1 MEKCQIYG
9 GEPIKSYHNFS
20 HAFSLKE
27 YNITIFES
35 VKPNQPMKKIF
46 LSALA
51 LLPIAALAQKSF
63 TVNGEIKGL
72 KTGDK
77 IYLIYQ
83 GDGKNVTDSTTVTN
97 GAFAFK
103 GTVANPAQGSLYL
116 NKNPFVN
123 RPAQGEK
130 LDGLS
135 IYVEPGNIKLAA
147 ADSLKNATI
156 SGSPVNDDAKKL
168 KALTKPVNDQ
178 LMAINAE
185 YNGYTPEEKQNKE
198 KMEALSARY
207 EKAAQGLT
215 PLLLQFANANP
226 KSYISLSAIGQLAG
240 DPDQAAA
247 AEKAFSTLSPELKS
261 SPTGNKLTQLFE
273 AGRKTAVGAMAM
285 DFTQTDTAGKPV
297 KLSSFKGKY
306 VLVDFWASWCGP
318 CRQENPNVVAAY
330 NKFKDKGFTVLGVSL
345 DRPGKK
351 DAWLKA
357 IADDKLAWTQVS
369 DLKFWDNEVAKMY
382 GIQSIPAN
390 FLIDPSGKIIAK
402 GLREQA
408 LQDKLQELLGSKS
421 K

>member
-1 MEKCQIYG
+1 
-9 GEPIKSYHNFS
+9 
-20 HAFSLKE
+20 
-27 YNITIFES
+27 
-35 VKPNQPMKKIF
+35 MKRIV

-51 LLPIAALAQKSF
+51 LLPLAALAQKPF
-63 TVNGEIKGL
+63 ALNGEVKGL

-83 GDGKNVTDSTTVTN
+83 GDGKNITDSTTVTN

-103 GTVANPAQGSLYL
+103 GTVASPAQGSLYL

-130 LDGLS
+130 VDGLA
-135 IYVEPGNIKLAA
+135 IYLEPGKIKLAA

-156 SGSPVNDDAKKL
+156 TGSPVNDDAKKL
-168 KALTKPVNDQ
+168 SALTKPVNDQ
-178 LMAINAE
+178 LMAINSE
-185 YNGYTPEEKQNKE
+185 YNGYTPEQKQNKE
-198 KMEALSARY
+198 TMDALRTRY
-207 EKAAQGLT
+207 EKAAQGMT
-215 PLLLQFANANP
+215 PLLLQFASANP
-226 KSYISLSAIGQLAG
+226 KSYISLSAISQLSG
-240 DPDQAAA
+240 DPEQAIA
-247 AEKAFSTLSPELKS
+247 AEKAFTALAPELKS
-261 SPTGNKLTQLFE
+261 TPAGNKLTQLFE

-285 DFTQTDTAGKPV
+285 DFTQGDTAGKPV
-297 KLSSFKGKY
+297 KLSDFKGKY

-318 CRQENPNVVAAY
+318 CRQENPNVVVAY

-357 IADDKLAWTQVS
+357 IADDKLTWTHVS
-369 DLKFWDNEVAKMY
+369 DLKFWDNEVARMY

-390 FLIDPSGKIIAK
+390 FLIDPTGKIIAK
-402 GLREQA
+402 GLREEA
-408 LQDKLQELLGSKS
+408 LQTKLQELLGSKS

>member
-1 MEKCQIYG
+1 M
-9 GEPIKSYHNFS
+9 
-20 HAFSLKE
+20 
-27 YNITIFES
+27 
-35 VKPNQPMKKIF
+35 
-46 LSALA
+46 A
-51 LLPIAALAQKSF
+51 LLPLAALAQKPF
-63 TVNGEIKGL
+63 ALNGEIKGL

-83 GDGKNVTDSTTVTN
+83 NDGKNITDSTTVTN

-103 GTVANPAQGSLYL
+103 GTVASPAQGSLYL
-116 NKNPFVN
+116 NKNPYVN

-185 YNGYTPEEKQNKE
+185 YNGYTAEEKQNKE

-207 EKAAQGLT
+207 DKAAAGLT

-226 KSYISLSAIGQLAG
+226 KSYISLSAIGQLSG

-261 SPTGNKLTQLFE
+261 SPAGRKLTQLFE

-285 DFTQTDTAGKPV
+285 DFTQADTAGKPV
-297 KLSSFKGKY
+297 KLSDFKGKY

-351 DAWLKA
+351 EAWLKA

-390 FLIDPSGKIIAK
+390 FLIDPTGKIIAK

>member
-1 MEKCQIYG
+1 
-9 GEPIKSYHNFS
+9 
-20 HAFSLKE
+20 
-27 YNITIFES
+27 
-35 VKPNQPMKKIF
+35 MKKIL
-46 LSALA
+46 LSAFA
-51 LLPIAALAQKSF
+51 LLPLAALAQKPF
-63 TVNGEIKGL
+63 ALNGEVKGL

-97 GAFAFK
+97 GAFTFK
-103 GTVANPAQGSLYL
+103 GTVASPAQGSLYL

-130 LDGLS
+130 LDGLP
-135 IYVEPGNIKLAA
+135 IYLEPGNIKLTAT
-147 ADSLKNATI
+147 DSLKNANIT
-156 SGSPVNDDAKKL
+156 GSPVNDDAKKL
-168 KALTKPVNDQ
+168 KALTKPVEDK

-185 YNGYTPEEKQNKE
+185 YNGYTAEQKENKQT
-198 KMEALSARY
+198 MDALRARY
-207 EKAAQGLT
+207 EKEAAEMT
-215 PLLLQFANANP
+215 PLLLQFAGANP
-226 KSYISLSAIGQLAG
+226 KSYISLSAINQLSS
-240 DPDQAAA
+240 DPEQAVA
-247 AEKAFSTLSPELKS
+247 AEKAFAGLSPELKS
-261 SPTGNKLTQLFE
+261 TPAGTKLTQVFE

-297 KLSSFKGKY
+297 KLSDFKGKY

-318 CRQENPNVVAAY
+318 CRQENPNVVVAY

-357 IADDKLAWTQVS
+357 IADDKLTWTHVS
-369 DLKFWDNEVAKMY
+369 DLKFWDNEVARMY

-390 FLIDPSGKIIAK
+390 FLIDPTGKIIAK
-402 GLREQA
+402 GLREEA
-408 LQDKLQELLGSKS
+408 LQSKLQELLGSKS

>member
-1 MEKCQIYG
+1 
-9 GEPIKSYHNFS
+9 
-20 HAFSLKE
+20 
-27 YNITIFES
+27 
-35 VKPNQPMKKIF
+35 MKKIF

-51 LLPIAALAQKSF
+51 ILPLAALAQKPF
-63 TVNGEIKGL
+63 TLNGDVKGL

-103 GTVANPAQGSLYL
+103 GTVTNPAQGSLYL

-135 IYVEPGNIKLAA
+135 IYVEPGTIKLAA

-178 LMAINAE
+178 LMAINTE
-185 YNGYTPEEKQNKE
+185 YNGYTAEQKQDKV

-226 KSYISLSAIGQLAG
+226 KSYISLSAIGQLAS

-247 AEKAFSTLSPELKS
+247 AEKAFYALSPELKS
-261 SPTGNKLTQLFE
+261 SPSGNKLTQLFE

>member
-1 MEKCQIYG
+1 
-9 GEPIKSYHNFS
+9 
-20 HAFSLKE
+20 
-27 YNITIFES
+27 
-35 VKPNQPMKKIF
+35 MKKIL
-46 LSALA
+46 LSAFA
-51 LLPIAALAQKSF
+51 LLPLAALAQKPF
-63 TVNGEIKGL
+63 ALNGEVKGL

-97 GAFAFK
+97 GAFTFK
-103 GTVANPAQGSLYL
+103 GTVASPAQGSLYL

-130 LDGLS
+130 LDGLP
-135 IYVEPGNIKLAA
+135 IYLEPGNIKLTAT
-147 ADSLKNATI
+147 DSLKNANIT
-156 SGSPVNDDAKKL
+156 GSPVNDDAKKL
-168 KALTKPVNDQ
+168 KALTKPVEDK

-185 YNGYTPEEKQNKE
+185 YNGYTAEQKENKQT
-198 KMEALSARY
+198 MDALRARY
-207 EKAAQGLT
+207 EKEAAGMT
-215 PLLLQFANANP
+215 PLLLQFAGANP
-226 KSYISLSAIGQLAG
+226 KSYISLSAVNQLSS
-240 DPDQAAA
+240 DPEQAVA
-247 AEKAFSTLSPELKS
+247 AEKAFAGLSPELKS
-261 SPTGNKLTQLFE
+261 TPAGTKLTQVFE

-297 KLSSFKGKY
+297 KLSDFKGKY

-318 CRQENPNVVAAY
+318 CRQENPNVVVAY

-357 IADDKLAWTQVS
+357 IADDKLTWTHVS
-369 DLKFWDNEVAKMY
+369 DLKFWDNEVARMY

-390 FLIDPSGKIIAK
+390 FLIDPTGKIIAK
-402 GLREQA
+402 GLREEA
-408 LQDKLQELLGSKS
+408 LQSKLQELLGSKS